1 MHADDRSPAVTQSRV
16 ALMLWTLSLGS
27 FLTTSSGAT
36 RSPFLLDMARD
47 LDTDLAAVANLMA
60 IMSVSW
66 GIMSL
71 VAGTASDRVG
81 RKPILIAAIVMVGLA
96 MGGIGLADSYPAAVA
111 WGLAGGIGGGGFMGT
126 VFATVSD
133 HVTPNQ
139 RGRALGWVM
148 TGQSLALVLGVP
160 IATLIGAQVG
170 WRGAH
175 MTFGV
180 LTVLVGLAMLLLI
193 PRQGSV
199 QATTRGA
206 AGVAPLRT
214 IATPRVISLLISGTT
229 ERVCFAAMAVYLAT
243 FLIAT
248 YNVPL
253 EGLAVVLLLVA
264 LGNLAGNMAGG
275 QIADRVPSKEVLYA
289 ASLMATGLIVLPL
302 LFWTPRLEVSIALGF
317 AYSFANAIGRPASM
331 ASLSAVPE
339 SVRGT
344 VLGLNV
350 TFNSVGW
357 IAAAAVG
364 GILIADYGFGSLG
377 LLCAGSA
384 LFGTVV
390 LGINGLLESRKVA
403 APGLAEGVAQGLR

>member
-1 MHADDRSPAVTQSRV
+1 
-16 ALMLWTLSLGS
+16 
-27 FLTTSSGAT
+27 
-36 RSPFLLDMARD
+36 
-47 LDTDLAAVANLMA
+47 
-60 IMSVSW
+60 
-66 GIMSL
+66 
-71 VAGTASDRVG
+71 
-81 RKPILIAAIVMVGLA
+81 
-96 MGGIGLADSYPAAVA
+96 
-111 WGLAGGIGGGGFMGT
+111 MGT

-148 TGQSLALVLGVP
+148 TGQSLSLVLGVP
-160 IATLIGAQVG
+160 LATLIGAQIG

-175 MTFGV
+175 ITFGA
-180 LTVLVGLAMLLLI
+180 LSVLVGLAMLVLI
-193 PRQGSV
+193 PRRGSF
-199 QATTRGA
+199 QAATREA
-206 AGVAPLRT
+206 AGSAPLRT

-229 ERVCFAAMAVYLAT
+229 ERVCFAAMSVYLAT

-248 YNVPL
+248 YNVSL
-253 EGLAVVLLLVA
+253 EGMAVVLLLVA
-264 LGNLAGNMAGG
+264 LGNLVGNMAGG
-275 QIADRVPSKEVLYA
+275 QIADRVPSKEVLYG
-289 ASLMATGLIVLPL
+289 ASLMVTGLIVLPL

-317 AYSFANAIGRPASM
+317 AYAFANAIGRPAFM

-357 IAAAAVG
+357 IAATAVG
-364 GILIADYGFGSLG
+364 GILIAAYGFGSLG
-377 LLCAGSA
+377 IFCAGSA

-390 LGINGLLESRKVA
+390 LAVHGLLGSRKVA